1 MANLALGLAEAKEM
15 YPDRAAVRLD
25 GLVLT
30 YEELDERSAR
40 VMGLLAARGV
50 APGDRVGLMLPNV
63 PQFPC
68 STTGCCAPEL
78 AEAQCVVASRIQLL
92 PERSLLY
99 LDVDVLAV

>member
-40 VMGLLAARGV
+40 VAGLLAARGV
-50 APGDRVGLMLPNV
+50 APGDRVGLILPNV
-63 PQFPC
+63 PQFPVLYYGVLRAC
-68 STTGCCAPEL
+68 STTGCCAP
-78 AEAQCVVASRIQLL
+78 ARWWCR
-92 PERSLLY
+92 
-99 LDVDVLAV
+99 